1 MPTTHPSQTSVG
13 ETRQSQAHHSQTKP
27 LLMVLV
33 CTLIGAA
40 AQVLIKMGTASLGEH
55 PSMMATMVGILTIRL
70 LFAGYAL
77 YGISTV
83 LLVLALRQGE
93 LSLLYPVFTLTYVWV
108 TVLSVIIFHDSMN
121 AFKLGGIAIIIAG
134 VAVLGRASRK

>member
-1 MPTTHPSQTSVG
+1 
-13 ETRQSQAHHSQTKP
+13 
-27 LLMVLV
+27 MVLV

-55 PSMMATMVGILTIRL
+55 PSMMATMVGIFTIRL

-121 AFKLGGIAIIIAG
+121 AFKLAGISTIIAG
-134 VAVLGRASRK
+134 VAVLGRASRQ

>member
-1 MPTTHPSQTSVG
+1 MPATHPSQTSAG
-13 ETRQSQAHHSQTKP
+13 EARQVQARHSQTKP

-55 PSMMATMVGILTIRL
+55 PSMTATLVGIFTIRL

-121 AFKLGGIAIIIAG
+121 AFKLGGIATIIAG